1 MENEKRA
8 PRHYKT
14 LTFTN
19 RLQIEAWL
27 RVKTPVKDIA
37 RYLGVHISTVYR
49 ELKRGQYEHLNSDYT
64 TEWRYSPDIA
74 EQHKQ
79 DNLRAKGADLKIGKD
94 HALAAHIEKKIREEK
109 YSPEAVLGEIKAK
122 GMVFETSISRTTL
135 YRYIDDGL
143 FLTITNENLP
153 IKRNKGKYKK
163 VQPAPAKAP
172 RGESIE
178 KRPEEIGER
187 VTFGNWEMDCVEG
200 KKGTKDTLLV
210 LTERYTRWEIIR
222 KMKEKTMENVVS
234 VLNQLEREWG
244 ERFQAVFQTI
254 TVDNGSEF
262 SDCAG
267 MEKSVGGGQRTKIYY
282 CHPYSSWERG
292 SNENQNKMIRR
303 HYPKGMSFEHIGESD
318 VQRVQDWLNNYPRA
332 IFNYL
337 TAADMFEACLNSA
350 A

>member
-1 MENEKRA
+1 MENEKRE

-37 RYLGVHISTVYR
+37 QYLGVHISTVYR

-64 TEWRYSPDIA
+64 TDWRYSPDIA

-94 HALAAHIEKKIREEK
+94 HALAAHIEKKIGEEK

-222 KMKEKTMENVVS
+222 KMKEKTMESVVS

-267 MEKSVGGGQRTKIYY
+267 MEESVDGGKRTKIYY

-332 IFNYL
+332 IFDYL
-337 TAADMFEACLNSA
+337 SAADMFEACLNSA